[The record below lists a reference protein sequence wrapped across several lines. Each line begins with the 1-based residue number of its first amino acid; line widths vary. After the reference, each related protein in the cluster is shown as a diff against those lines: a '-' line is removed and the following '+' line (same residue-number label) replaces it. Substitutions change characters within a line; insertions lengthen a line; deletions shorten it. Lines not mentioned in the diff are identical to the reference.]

1 MPYDGVPK
9 ELLPAQ
15 SLYHDGDL
23 KSCNQAMKE
32 LATLIGE
39 LSRQCEAGAPCQ
51 EQIAAA
57 KQVLEQFATWKRVN
71 FPHEP

>member
-1 MPYDGVPK
+1 MDSAVAKEHMPPQ
-9 ELLPAQ
+9 A
-15 SLYHDGDL
+15 LYHAGDL
-23 KSCNQAMKE
+23 KTCNQAMQE

-51 EQIAAA
+51 EQIASA
-57 KQVLEQFATWKRVN
+57 KQVMDDFARWKRVN